1 MSDINKEVNVL
12 GKEIF
17 EIKILVNEN
26 KDADDKNQAS
36 VNKKLQ
42 DIFSAKGNVNDQ
54 LNNLL
59 YMLTNAEVLNLIIPI
74 ISKLRYIFFEVA
86 IEENNRNTLTQ
97 LSKFKKVQSQISED
111 FTKQFS
117 ILEKLLDEF
126 TTGKWKSPLIAS
138 VKILTFLLS
147 KNKTFKKEENICTL
161 MLLIIP
167 FFPPDT
173 KKSIVAERKALDT
186 NCRDNNDEFK
196 VQNTNTKH
204 KTNTHKH
211 KLPGQ
216 QQ

>member
-74 ISKLRYIFFEVA
+74 ISKLRSIFFEVA

-126 TTGKWKSPLIAS
+126 TTGKWKSQLIAS

-147 KNKTFKKEENICTL
+147 KNKAYKKQRNIFYFDVADHS
-161 MLLIIP
+161 
-167 FFPPDT
+167 FFL
-173 KKSIVAERKALDT
+173 SAR
-186 NCRDNNDEFK
+186 
-196 VQNTNTKH
+196 H
-204 KTNTHKH
+204 KEVNRGGEKGFGH
-211 KLPGQ
+211 KLPRQ
-216 QQ
+216 QR

>member
-126 TTGKWKSPLIAS
+126 TTGI
-138 VKILTFLLS
+138 
-147 KNKTFKKEENICTL
+147 NGN
-161 MLLIIP
+161 
-167 FFPPDT
+167 
-173 KKSIVAERKALDT
+173 
-186 NCRDNNDEFK
+186 
-196 VQNTNTKH
+196 H
-204 KTNTHKH
+204 H
-211 KLPGQ
+211 
-216 QQ
+216 

>member
-74 ISKLRYIFFEVA
+74 ISKLRYYLNF
-86 IEENNRNTLTQ
+86 
-97 LSKFKKVQSQISED
+97 D
-111 FTKQFS
+111 
-117 ILEKLLDEF
+117 
-126 TTGKWKSPLIAS
+126 
-138 VKILTFLLS
+138 
-147 KNKTFKKEENICTL
+147 
-161 MLLIIP
+161 IIG
-167 FFPPDT
+167 
-173 KKSIVAERKALDT
+173 II
-186 NCRDNNDEFK
+186 
-196 VQNTNTKH
+196 
-204 KTNTHKH
+204 
-211 KLPGQ
+211 
-216 QQ
+216 

>member
-74 ISKLRYIFFEVA
+74 ISKLRYYLNFDI
-86 IEENNRNTLTQ
+86 I
-97 LSKFKKVQSQISED
+97 
-111 FTKQFS
+111 
-117 ILEKLLDEF
+117 
-126 TTGKWKSPLIAS
+126 GLI
-138 VKILTFLLS
+138 
-147 KNKTFKKEENICTL
+147 
-161 MLLIIP
+161 
-167 FFPPDT
+167 
-173 KKSIVAERKALDT
+173 
-186 NCRDNNDEFK
+186 
-196 VQNTNTKH
+196 
-204 KTNTHKH
+204 
-211 KLPGQ
+211 
-216 QQ
+216 